1 MNDCPTLPTTLRG
14 YERAARER
22 LDQGTAAYFFGAA
35 GDGQTGKRNL
45 TDLAAVQ
52 LLPRHLRDMKGG
64 GTRCAVLGQKLD
76 APMIVAPMAAQQM
89 LHSHGEA
96 ATAAAATAQGCG
108 MALST
113 QSNVPMET
121 VRTEGPN
128 AQTFQLYWQG
138 RDATVA
144 LAQRAADAG
153 FQSLILTVDAPVNG
167 VRDEEIDSGF
177 QFPAALPFPNV
188 AWEKPQFA
196 PLTGNESVIFDRIAY
211 TMPTWDDVAWFCR
224 NAPLPVL
231 PKGIMHPGDVTL
243 AQDTGAAG
251 VIVSN
256 HGGRVLDGVPS
267 SISVLPAIR
276 SAAGAGFPVLFDGGI
291 RRGADIFRAIAL
303 GADAVLIGRPV
314 LFGLAVGGALG
325 VSHVLRLLRDELEIT
340 MALAGCRTLGDITRD
355 CVRVPEGFSPY

>member
-1 MNDCPTLPTTLRG
+1 MNDRPTLPSTLRG
-14 YERAARER
+14 YERAASER
-22 LDQGTAAYFFGAA
+22 VDQGTAAYFFGAA
-35 GDGQTGKRNL
+35 GDGRTAERNQ

-52 LLPRHLRDMKGG
+52 LLPRHLRDIKGG
-64 GTRCAVLGQKLD
+64 GTRCTVLGQALD

-113 QSNVPMET
+113 QSNVPMEN
-121 VRTEGPN
+121 VRTEGPK
-128 AQTFQLYWQG
+128 AQAFQLYWQG
-138 RDATVA
+138 RDATLA

-153 FQSLILTVDAPVNG
+153 FRSLILTIDAPVNG
-167 VRDEEIDSGF
+167 VRDEEIASGF
-177 QFPAALPFPNV
+177 QFPASLPFPNL
-188 AWEKPQFA
+188 AGETPQFA
-196 PLTGNESVIFDRIAY
+196 PLTSNESAIFDRIAD

-224 NAPLPVL
+224 HAPLPVL
-231 PKGIMHPGDVTL
+231 LKGIMHPADVAL
-243 AQDTGAAG
+243 AQDVGAAG
-251 VIVSN
+251 VVVSN

-276 SAAGAGFPVLFDGGI
+276 SAAGSDFPVLFDGGI
-291 RRGADIFRAIAL
+291 RRGVDIFRAIAL

-314 LFGLAVGGALG
+314 LFGLVVGGALG
-325 VSHVLRLLRDELEIT
+325 VSHVLRLLKDELEIT
-340 MALAGCRTLGDITRD
+340 MALAGCRELGDITRD